1 MNILKLGILVAI
13 VANISIAQTNA
24 QCGKFADSPKEEDAM
39 TAHVLY
45 RDAVKIKDYDA
56 AFDNWKLA
64 YEIAPAADGKRP
76 FHYTDGRA
84 IYMHKFNA
92 ETDEAKKKEYSETIQ
107 RLYDEQIAC
116 YGETDGSEALL
127 LGRKAF
133 DMFYTLR
140 TPYSKVKAV
149 LEDAVAKG
157 GNDTEYIVF
166 VPYASIVEYLFTNEK
181 MEKEEARQVYT
192 TLNAI
197 ADHNIANSEKYK
209 EQYEQSKA
217 SMNGT
222 FAKIEDYIFD
232 CAYFKEKLEPEYQA
246 APNDPAVIKRVY
258 NKLAQKGCAKEDA
271 LMMELKGKYETYAAE
286 ENAKRKAEFEA
297 SNPAMMAKKAYDAGD
312 YAGALAKY
320 QEALNEVTDPVKQG
334 EIYFS
339 MASIE
344 GRKLNN
350 LSKGREYARK
360 AAKLKT
366 GWGRPYMLIG
376 DLYAKGS
383 RKCGDSFMQR
393 CAILAALDKY
403 AYAKSIDSSVAGD
416 ASSRIS
422 KYNSS
427 KPDKETAF
435 MMGHKEGSSVKVGCW
450 IGETVK
456 LRF

>member
-1 MNILKLGILVAI
+1 MKELQDLIKAGLL
-13 VANISIAQTNA
+13 IAASVFMTTPMMA
-24 QCGKFADSPKEEDAM
+24 QCGTFADAANSDQAE
-39 TAHVLY
+39 TYHVLY
-45 RDAVKIKDYDA
+45 RGDVKNKNFDA
-56 AFDNWKLA
+56 AFENWKNA
-64 YEIAPAADGKRP
+64 YEAAPAADGQRHSH
-76 FHYTDGRA
+76 FSDGRK
-84 IYMHKFNA
+84 ILKHKYDNA
-92 ETDEAKKKEYSETIQ
+92 KDDAKKKEYQDWILK
-107 RLYDEQIAC
+107 LYDEQITC
-116 YGETDGSEALL
+116 YKNDAYL

-133 DMFYTLR
+133 DMFYTFN
-140 TPYSKVKAV
+140 TPYDQTLAV
-149 LEDAVAKG
+149 LKSSVEKG
-157 GNDTEYIVF
+157 GNDSEYIVLD
-166 VPYASIVEYLFTNEK
+166 PYARIVVHQFTNDLMSK
-181 MEKEEARQVYT
+181 ADARALYDQ
-192 TLNAI
+192 LNGI
-197 ADHNIANSEKYK
+197 ADHNIEKNEKFK
-209 EQYEQSKA
+209 EQFVAAKA
-217 SMNGT
+217 SMNQS
-222 FAKIEDYIFD
+222 FMKIENHIFD
-232 CAYFKEKLEPEYQA
+232 CDYWKVKLMPEYEA
-246 APNDPAVIKRVY
+246 DKNNPEVVKSLF
-258 NKLAQKGCAKEDA
+258 NKLRGQGCTNEDPF
-271 LMMELKGKYETYAAE
+271 MMELKTKYESYAAA
-286 ENAKRKAEFEA
+286 ENAKRKAEYEL
-297 SNPAMMAKKAYDAGD
+297 SNPAIMAKKAYDAGD